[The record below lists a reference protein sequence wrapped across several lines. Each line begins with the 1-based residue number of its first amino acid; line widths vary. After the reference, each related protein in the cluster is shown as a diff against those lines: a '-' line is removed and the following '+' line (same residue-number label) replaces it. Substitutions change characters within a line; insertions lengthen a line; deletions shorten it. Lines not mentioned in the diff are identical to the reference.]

1 MTLAAAE
8 AAEDILAHANR
19 LRTLAAETG
28 DLRYFRAAEVLEAPA
43 KIDALGEEIA
53 ALRAACAASN
63 ICISIHGT
71 VSERD
76 AAILVERSK
85 RTLEKWRSEQRELSA
100 VKSGSRARYALR
112 EIAIWRLRQR

>member
-1 MTLAAAE
+1 MAVARAE
-8 AAEDILAHANR
+8 TDILAHAHR

-43 KIDALGEEIA
+43 RIDALGEEIA

-76 AAILVERSK
+76 AATLLERAK
-85 RTLEKWRSEQRELSA
+85 KTLERWRYEGNGVPVEM
-100 VKSGSRARYALR
+100 SGGRVRYSLR
-112 EIAIWRLRQR
+112 EIALWRIRQK